1 MQRKHS
7 PKHYEPILKMVK
19 DFFPPHPIKKV
30 SVRFLFKV
38 QVDKQVTM
46 ILLVTQKYNFGY
58 NWPVRAH
65 NEDTR
70 VEGGVTQ

>member
-7 PKHYEPILKMVK
+7 PKHYEPILKIVK
-19 DFFPPHPIKKV
+19 DFFPPHPIKKKV

-38 QVDKQVTM
+38 QVDKEVTV

-65 NEDTR
+65 NEDTCG
-70 VEGGVTQ
+70 GGVTQ